1 MASKPPS
8 RAPLAG
14 GAIIAF
20 AVLAGAIIG
29 ATQGQPSLGFVIG
42 AGAGVLAAL
51 AIWVIDRRRG

>member
-20 AVLAGAIIG
+20 GVLAGAILG

-42 AGAGVLAAL
+42 AGLGVIAAL
-51 AIWVIDRRRG
+51 LIWLVDRRR